1 LPCLGGEGLS
11 PRELGLAKRSA
22 LVREDF
28 PTAGVTVPV
37 MRVKGEEP
45 LGPDLRGLEPI
56 NQ

>member
-1 LPCLGGEGLS
+1 LGGEGLS